1 MARLQIGKMFCVNN
15 PYCSF
20 PCYSKETSSSDY
32 ILRFDET
39 FVVLSIDEM
48 GQSDM
53 DLIKT
58 RILLESGDIKHIV
71 LVKDYRDVFDR
82 IEAGAYL

>member
-1 MARLQIGKMFCVNN
+1 MARLQIGKMFRVNN
-15 PYCSF
+15 PYYSF

-39 FVVLSIDEM
+39 FVVVSIDEM

-58 RILLESGDIKHIV
+58 RILLESGDIKHLL

-82 IEAGAYL
+82 VEAGTYL

>member
-1 MARLQIGKMFCVNN
+1 MARLQIGKMFSVNN

-32 ILRFDET
+32 ILRFDEA

-58 RILLESGDIKHIV
+58 RILLESGDIKHIPV
-71 LVKDYRDVFDR
+71 SYTHLRAH
-82 IEAGAYL
+82 ET